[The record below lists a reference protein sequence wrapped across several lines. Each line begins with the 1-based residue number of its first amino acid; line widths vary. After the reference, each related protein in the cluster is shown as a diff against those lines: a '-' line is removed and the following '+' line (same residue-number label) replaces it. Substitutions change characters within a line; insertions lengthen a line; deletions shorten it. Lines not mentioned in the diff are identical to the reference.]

1 MYPPYP
7 HVAVRRL
14 QLDAATNTL
23 VVAPKKEPFLRGP
36 IPLGWVTAAASLP
49 GKTINVALALWWR
62 HGMAQ
67 GKPFKLTQTALTAL
81 NVERDAE
88 SRGIARLE
96 QAGLIHVER
105 KPGQRPLISLLDL
118 SRSTRA
124 ACDPQTRPA
133 PAELAHGATVGA
145 VVPPVWS
152 ANLKRQPVLI
162 AGDGRKGPRPDA
174 RRRQHRP

>member
-62 HGMAQ
+62 QFLA
-67 GKPFKLTQTALTAL
+67 PYAL
-81 NVERDAE
+81 
-88 SRGIARLE
+88 RL
-96 QAGLIHVER
+96 AGF
-105 KPGQRPLISLLDL
+105 
-118 SRSTRA
+118 A
-124 ACDPQTRPA
+124 AI
-133 PAELAHGATVGA
+133 LGAVGA
-145 VVPPVWS
+145 VLFG
-152 ANLKRQPVLI
+152 ARQ
-162 AGDGRKGPRPDA
+162 AGRNAERVQQMRKTIEVQRDQLEAAA
-174 RRRQHRP
+174 RRPRDRDELISRMRDGSF